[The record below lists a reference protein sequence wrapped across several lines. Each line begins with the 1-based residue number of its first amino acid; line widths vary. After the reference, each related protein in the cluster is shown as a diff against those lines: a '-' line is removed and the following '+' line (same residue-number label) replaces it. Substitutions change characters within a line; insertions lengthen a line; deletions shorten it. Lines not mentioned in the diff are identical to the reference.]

1 MVSRIFIRFLG
12 PCSVSKGF
20 GSFLFVRSVDCDAP
34 SGLSVPGVPRVPAN
48 GCGFSILKEAEK
60 FLGRVTYGADS
71 GWLLSLVDVS
81 ADDALPPFHSGGD
94 STRGYRRGQI
104 VHGAG
109 NGVVYGDRMRL
120 PGGWGTALP
129 DTSGSTYPAS
139 GMTRGGGRPSSILS
153 ALRIASSR
161 ERAGVI
167 PILSTSS
174 GRREETRITLHDF
187 ALESVACAVCP

>member
-94 STRGYRRGQI
+94 STRGYRRGAKCSR
-104 VHGAG
+104 GRKRG
-109 NGVVYGDRMRL
+109 RL
-120 PGGWGTALP
+120 RGPHEVARGLGYRVARHVRKYIPGIR
-129 DTSGSTYPAS
+129 DDQ
-139 GMTRGGGRPSSILS
+139 
-153 ALRIASSR
+153 
-161 ERAGVI
+161 
-167 PILSTSS
+167 
-174 GRREETRITLHDF
+174 GRRQAIEHHFR
-187 ALESVACAVCP
+187 